1 MATITLEYNA
11 RSSAI
16 RRMLAALLDS
26 GLFRVVTNPGKT
38 RSTAN
43 IATLQAIEE
52 AKRGE
57 YAGVVDTSSIDA
69 MVASIT
75 Q

>member
-43 IATLQAIEE
+43 TATLQAIEE

-57 YAGVVDTSSIDA
+57 HAGVVDTSSIDA